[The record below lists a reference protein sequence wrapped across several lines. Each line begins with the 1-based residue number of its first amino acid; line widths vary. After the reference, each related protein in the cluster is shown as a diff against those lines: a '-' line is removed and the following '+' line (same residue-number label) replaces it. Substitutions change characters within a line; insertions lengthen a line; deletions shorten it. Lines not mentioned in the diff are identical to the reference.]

1 MSEMKMAQS
10 TVVLSRDVAKHLLS
24 SEDTARANWY
34 SWFASV
40 WLSPPPQSNIDKWK
54 TAVDASRADSGPD
67 LDDHSPIAIA
77 WLPVVKAA
85 NRLGANVIDA
95 EYSLLFSG
103 VGKAEVFL
111 NASVHLS
118 GFLHEKPLVDIRQR
132 LNQLGIGSIS
142 GVDMGLTED
151 HLGLLCTAMRQLVVS
166 NSPDQADFVRDFLGS
181 WSTDLVSAIDV
192 SPRADFYKSVAI
204 LWQEFV
210 AIEIQSFDF
219 E

>member
-1 MSEMKMAQS
+1 MSDMKIAQS
-10 TVVLSRDVAKHLLS
+10 TVVLSRDVAKHMLS
-24 SEDTARANWY
+24 FEDTARANWY
-34 SWFASV
+34 SWFASI
-40 WLSPPPQSNIDKWK
+40 WLSPPPQSNIDKWQV
-54 TAVDASRADSGPD
+54 AVDVSHADSAAD
-67 LDDHSPIAIA
+67 LDHQSPIAIA
-77 WLPVVKAA
+77 WLPVVEAA

-151 HLGLLCTAMRQLVVS
+151 HLGLLCTAMRELVVS
-166 NSPDQADFVRDFLGS
+166 NSPEQADFVRDFLGS

-192 SPRADFYKSVAI
+192 SPRADFYKAVAV
-204 LWQEFV
+204 LWQEFI

>member
-1 MSEMKMAQS
+1 MSEMKIAQS

-34 SWFASV
+34 SWFASI
-40 WLSPPPQSNIDKWK
+40 WLSPPPQSNIDKWQ
-54 TAVDASRADSGPD
+54 TAVDANRADSGLD

-77 WLPVVKAA
+77 WLPVVEAA

-151 HLGLLCTAMRQLVVS
+151 HLGLLCTAMRELVVS

-204 LWQEFV
+204 LWQEFI

>member
-1 MSEMKMAQS
+1 MSEPKIAQS

-34 SWFASV
+34 SWFASI
-40 WLSPPPQSNIDKWK
+40 WLSPPPQSNIDKWQ
-54 TAVDASRADSGPD
+54 AVVDVSRADPASD
-67 LDDHSPIAIA
+67 NDDQSPIAMA
-77 WLPVVKAA
+77 WLPVVEAA

-132 LNQLGIGSIS
+132 LNQLGIGAVS
-142 GVDMGLTED
+142 GIDMGLTED
-151 HLGLLCTAMRQLVVS
+151 HLGLLCTAMRELVVS
-166 NSPDQADFVRDFLGS
+166 NSPDQADFVRDFLAS
-181 WSTDLVSAIDV
+181 WSSDLVNEIDL
-192 SPRADFYKSVAI
+192 SPRADFYKTVAV
-204 LWQEFV
+204 LWQEFI